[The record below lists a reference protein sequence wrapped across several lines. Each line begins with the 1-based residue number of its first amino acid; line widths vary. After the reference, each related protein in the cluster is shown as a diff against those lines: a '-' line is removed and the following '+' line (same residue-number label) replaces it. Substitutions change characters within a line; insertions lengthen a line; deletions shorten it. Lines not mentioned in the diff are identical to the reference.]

1 MTTMRNVIL
10 CGFLAASLFGQTP
23 PRPTNPPK
31 SSKAPIL
38 VSPSVFDA
46 VNAMT
51 PPPALDSPQMSKDL
65 AEIFAI
71 HRSPAPHEIENANWD
86 NEHENIWAI
95 AKVLG
100 DKFTAESMPA
110 TASLW
115 ADVNNDQAMFAS
127 AAKEHF
133 QHPRPFDLDPAV
145 QSVCGMKPGSP
156 KRSYPSGHG
165 TMGYVSALLLSMMA
179 PEKAAILHARAD
191 EYAHNRVVCGDHY
204 ASDAIGSREAAGIVV
219 GNMLASQR
227 FQRKFVAAKAEVRKA
242 LGL

>member
-1 MTTMRNVIL
+1 MTTTRNALL
-10 CGFLAASLFGQTP
+10 CGFFAAALFGQTP
-23 PRPTNPPK
+23 PKP
-31 SSKAPIL
+31 SKTPIL
-38 VSPSVFDA
+38 VSPSIFDA
-46 VNAMT
+46 IGALT
-51 PPPALDSPQMSKDL
+51 PPPALDSPRMSKDL

-71 HRSPAPHEIENANWD
+71 HRSPAPHEIESANWD

-115 ADVNNDQAMFAS
+115 ADVNNDQGMFVS

-145 QSVCGMKPGSP
+145 HSVCGMKPGSP

-204 ASDAIGSREAAGIVV
+204 PSDAVGSRESAGIIV
-219 GNMLASQR
+219 GNMLASPR
-227 FQRKFVAAKAEVRKA
+227 FQEKFAVAKAEVRKA